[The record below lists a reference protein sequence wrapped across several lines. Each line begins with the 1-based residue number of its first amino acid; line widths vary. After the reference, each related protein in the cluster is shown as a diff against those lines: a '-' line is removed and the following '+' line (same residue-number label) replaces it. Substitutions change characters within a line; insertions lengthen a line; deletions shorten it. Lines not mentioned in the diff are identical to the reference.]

1 MDFSKSLTAGL
12 LIVISLLG
20 GCASNNAQ
28 QQASQ
33 NVASQE
39 LTANEQAAVDTSD
52 PRDPLESVNRVVWD
66 FNWEV
71 LDAYILRP
79 VTVAYV
85 SVMPQFARTGLLNAA
100 QNLEEPANLT
110 NNLLQGKVDD
120 GLDSLARF
128 LINSTVGLLGTIDV
142 ASKIGLDRK
151 EEQFGETLGVW
162 GVETGPFLM
171 LPFLGPSDPRSFT
184 GDYVDGF
191 AFPMTLIDGGLN
203 FARLGISLLETRAQ
217 LLDQE
222 AQIEQAVDDYA
233 FLKNAYFERLEFRV
247 TDGRSGDKVIEEEQL
262 DDFADFEAML
272 EGTDF
277 EEYEEKEELEEQ
289 KDKKDNDGNQS
300 NAKYGNSLRQLL
312 LVYL

>member
-28 QQASQ
+28 KQASQ
-33 NVASQE
+33 NVASQNSPSQA

-272 EGTDF
+272 EGADF
-277 EEYEEKEELEEQ
+277 EEYEEQDEQ
-289 KDKKDNDGNQS
+289 KDKKDNDGN
-300 NAKYGNSLRQLL
+300 
-312 LVYL
+312 

>member
-1 MDFSKSLTAGL
+1 MDISKSLIVGL
-12 LIVISLLG
+12 LVVSSLLN
-20 GCASNNAQ
+20 GCASNSAQEQAVQ
-28 QQASQ
+28 QQAT
-33 NVASQE
+33 SQE
-39 LTANEQAAVDTSD
+39 MGTAEQAAVDTSD
-52 PRDPLESVNRVVWD
+52 PRDPLEPVNRVVWD

-85 SVMPQFARTGLLNAA
+85 TVMPQFARTGLFNAA

-110 NNLLQGKVDD
+110 NNLLQGKVND

-162 GVETGPFLM
+162 GIETGPFLM

-191 AFPMTLIDGGLN
+191 AFPMSLLDGGLN

-247 TDGRSGDKVIEEEQL
+247 TDGKSGDKAIEEEQL

-277 EEYEEKEELEEQ
+277 EEYEEPEE
-289 KDKKDNDGNQS
+289 DDDGS
-300 NAKYGNSLRQLL
+300 
-312 LVYL
+312 

>member
-33 NVASQE
+33 NVASQNSSSHE
-39 LTANEQAAVDTSD
+39 LTANEQAAVGTSD

-272 EGTDF
+272 EGTEF
-277 EEYEEKEELEEQ
+277 EEYEEQEEEE
-289 KDKKDNDGNQS
+289 DKKDNNGN
-300 NAKYGNSLRQLL
+300 
-312 LVYL
+312 

>member
-162 GVETGPFLM
+162 GVDTGPFLM

-289 KDKKDNDGNQS
+289 KDKKDNDGN
-300 NAKYGNSLRQLL
+300 
-312 LVYL
+312 

>member
-33 NVASQE
+33 NVASQNSSSQE
-39 LTANEQAAVDTSD
+39 LTANEPAAVDTSD

-277 EEYEEKEELEEQ
+277 EEYEEQEEQ
-289 KDKKDNDGNQS
+289 EDKKDNNGN
-300 NAKYGNSLRQLL
+300 
-312 LVYL
+312 

>member
-1 MDFSKSLTAGL
+1 MDISKSLIVGL
-12 LIVISLLG
+12 LVVSSLLN
-20 GCASNNAQ
+20 GCASNSAQEQAVQ
-28 QQASQ
+28 QQAT
-33 NVASQE
+33 SQE
-39 LTANEQAAVDTSD
+39 MGTAEQAAVDTSD
-52 PRDPLESVNRVVWD
+52 PRDPLEPVNRVVWD

-85 SVMPQFARTGLLNAA
+85 TVMPQFARTGLFNAA

-162 GVETGPFLM
+162 GIETGPFLM

-191 AFPMTLIDGGLN
+191 AFPMSLLDGGLN

-247 TDGRSGDKVIEEEQL
+247 TDGKSGDKAIEEEQL

-277 EEYEEKEELEEQ
+277 EEYEEPEE
-289 KDKKDNDGNQS
+289 DDDGS
-300 NAKYGNSLRQLL
+300 
-312 LVYL
+312 

>member
-33 NVASQE
+33 NVASQNSSSQE
-39 LTANEQAAVDTSD
+39 LTANEQVTVDTSD

-272 EGTDF
+272 EGADF
-277 EEYEEKEELEEQ
+277 EEYEEQDEQ
-289 KDKKDNDGNQS
+289 KDKKDNDGN
-300 NAKYGNSLRQLL
+300 
-312 LVYL
+312 

>member
-247 TDGRSGDKVIEEEQL
+247 TDGRSGEKVIEEEQL

-289 KDKKDNDGNQS
+289 KDKKDNDGN
-300 NAKYGNSLRQLL
+300 
-312 LVYL
+312 

>member
-217 LLDQE
+217 LIDQE

-272 EGTDF
+272 EGADF
-277 EEYEEKEELEEQ
+277 EEYEEQDEQ
-289 KDKKDNDGNQS
+289 KDKKDNDGN
-300 NAKYGNSLRQLL
+300 
-312 LVYL
+312 

>member
-1 MDFSKSLTAGL
+1 MDISKSLIVGL
-12 LIVISLLG
+12 LVVSSLLN
-20 GCASNNAQ
+20 GCASNSAQEQAVQ
-28 QQASQ
+28 QQAT
-33 NVASQE
+33 SQE
-39 LTANEQAAVDTSD
+39 MGTAEQAAVDTSD
-52 PRDPLESVNRVVWD
+52 PRDPLEPVNRVVWD

-85 SVMPQFARTGLLNAA
+85 TVMPQFARTGLFNAA

-110 NNLLQGKVDD
+110 NNLLQGKVND

-142 ASKIGLDRK
+142 ASKIGIDRK

-162 GVETGPFLM
+162 GIETGPFLM

-191 AFPMTLIDGGLN
+191 AFPMSLLDGGLN

-247 TDGRSGDKVIEEEQL
+247 TDGKSGDKAIEEEQL

-277 EEYEEKEELEEQ
+277 EEYEEPEE
-289 KDKKDNDGNQS
+289 DDDGS
-300 NAKYGNSLRQLL
+300 
-312 LVYL
+312 